1 MNTTYNS
8 KIKRHKNEGGNG
20 INEQREKTF
29 EKEVKSL
36 YTKVLQNTHKKSQW
50 TKKEKKKL
58 NQ

>member
-50 TKKEKKKL
+50 TKKEKKS
-58 NQ
+58 